1 MVIQLI
7 IDFHTH
13 CFPEKIAKNTIE
25 KLSFVSGGLIPQTDG
40 TKESLL
46 DLMNKDGVDK
56 SVALSIATN
65 ANQQTKVNDFAIS
78 LKSEKLIPFG
88 SVFPF
93 SDDWESELER
103 LKENRIKGIKL
114 HPDYQQFFVDD
125 ERLFPIYKKIESLGF
140 ILVFHAGED
149 FGFAPPY
156 KSTPERL
163 RKVVEFIETPVVCA
177 HWGSLSMG
185 EDVLKYLCDIDN
197 CYFDT
202 AFGYGTMP
210 KDMALRILDKKGTD
224 KILFGSD
231 SPWNAPSWD
240 VGMIKTM
247 GLSSDEEEKIF
258 YKNAEKLLRL

>member
-1 MVIQLI
+1 MI

-13 CFPEKIAKNTIE
+13 CFPEKIARKTID

-40 TKESLL
+40 TKESRFFI
-46 DLMNKDGVDK
+46 MSKDEVDK
-56 SVALSIATN
+56 SVVLSIATN
-65 ANQQTKVNDFAIS
+65 ANQQKNVNDFAVS

-88 SVFPF
+88 SIFPF
-93 SDDWESELER
+93 SDDWENELEK
-103 LKENRIKGIKL
+103 LKKSGIKGVKL

-125 ERLFPIYKKIESLGF
+125 ERLFPIYKKIEKLE
-140 ILVFHAGED
+140 LVLIFHAGED

-156 KSTPERL
+156 KATPERL
-163 RKVVEFIETPVVCA
+163 RKVATFIETPVVCA

-210 KDMALRILDKKGTD
+210 KDRALRILDKKGTD

-240 VGMIKTM
+240 IGMIKTM
-247 GLSSDEEEKIF
+247 GLTSDEEDKIF

>member
-1 MVIQLI
+1 M
-7 IDFHTH
+7 
-13 CFPEKIAKNTIE
+13 
-25 KLSFVSGGLIPQTDG
+25 S
-40 TKESLL
+40 
-46 DLMNKDGVDK
+46 KDEVDK
-56 SVALSIATN
+56 SVVLSIATN
-65 ANQQTKVNDFAIS
+65 ANQQKNVNDFAVS

-88 SVFPF
+88 SIFPF
-93 SDDWESELER
+93 SDDWENELEK
-103 LKENRIKGIKL
+103 LKKSGIKGVKL

-125 ERLFPIYKKIESLGF
+125 ERLFPIYKKIEKLE
-140 ILVFHAGED
+140 LVLIFHAGED

-156 KSTPERL
+156 KATPERL
-163 RKVVEFIETPVVCA
+163 RKVATFIETPVVCA

-210 KDMALRILDKKGTD
+210 KDRALRILDKKGTD

-240 VGMIKTM
+240 IGMIKTM
-247 GLSSDEEEKIF
+247 GLTSDEEDKIF

>member
-1 MVIQLI
+1 MIILV

-13 CFPEKIAKNTIE
+13 CFPERIAKNTIE

-40 TKESLL
+40 TKDSLL
-46 DLMNKDGVDK
+46 YLMCKDNIDK
-56 SVALSIATN
+56 SVVLSIATN
-65 ANQQTKVNDFAIS
+65 ANQQTKVNDFAMS
-78 LKSEKLIPFG
+78 LNNERLIPFG

-93 SDDWESELER
+93 SEDWEAELER
-103 LKENRIKGIKL
+103 LKENGIKGIKL

-125 ERLFPIYKKIESLGF
+125 ERLFPIYKKIEELGF
-140 ILVFHAGED
+140 ILIFHAGED
-149 FGFAPPY
+149 FGFPAPY
-156 KSTPERL
+156 HATPERL
-163 RKVVEFIETPVVCA
+163 RKVALSIETPVVCA

-210 KDMALRILDKKGTD
+210 KDRALRILDKKGVD
-224 KILFGSD
+224 KIIFGSD

-240 VGMIKTM
+240 VNMIKTM
-247 GLSSDEEEKIF
+247 GLSSDEEDKIF
-258 YKNAEKLLRL
+258 YKNAEKLLKL

>member
-1 MVIQLI
+1 MI

-13 CFPEKIAKNTIE
+13 CFPEKIAGKTIE

-40 TKESLL
+40 TKDSLL
-46 DLMNKDGVDK
+46 YLMSKDGIDK

-65 ANQQTKVNDFAIS
+65 ANQQKNVNDFAIS

-93 SDDWESELER
+93 SDDWEEELER
-103 LKENRIKGIKL
+103 LKENGIKGIKL

-125 ERLFPIYKKIESLGF
+125 ERLFPVYKKIEKLGF

-156 KSTPERL
+156 KATPDRL
-163 RKVVEFIETPVVCA
+163 RKVVTSIETPVVCA
-177 HWGSLSMG
+177 HWGGLSMG
-185 EDVLKYLCDIDN
+185 NDVIKYLCDIDN

-210 KDMALRILDKKGTD
+210 KVMALNILDKKGTD

-231 SPWNAPSWD
+231 CPWNAPSWD
-240 VGMIKTM
+240 VGMLKTM
-247 GLSSDEEEKIF
+247 GLSQDEEEKIL
-258 YKNAEKLLRL
+258 YKNAENLLGLG

>member
-1 MVIQLI
+1 MV

-13 CFPEKIAKNTIE
+13 CFPEKIAKNTLS

-40 TKESLL
+40 TKDSLL
-46 DLMNKDGVDK
+46 YLMSKDGIDK
-56 SVALSIATN
+56 SVVLSIATN
-65 ANQQTKVNDFAIS
+65 ANQQRKVNDFALS
-78 LKSEKLIPFG
+78 LESEKLIPFG

-93 SDDWESELER
+93 SEDWEGELER
-103 LKENRIKGIKL
+103 LKSEGVKGIKL

-125 ERLFPIYKKIESLGF
+125 ERLVPIYKKIEKLGF

-156 KSTPERL
+156 HATPERL
-163 RKVVEFIETPVVCA
+163 RKVVQLIETPVVCA

-185 EDVLKYLCDIDN
+185 DDVLKYLCDIP

-210 KDMALRILDKKGTD
+210 KERALRILEKKGTN

-240 VGMIKTM
+240 VGMLKTM
-247 GLSSDEEEKIF
+247 GLTEDEENKIF
-258 YKNAEKLLRL
+258 YKNAEKLLGI